1 MKETRKHPQ
10 TTDPKKY
17 PKIPD
22 IQILDLNVDTF
33 DKETDTAADHADK
46 EAVSSEK
53 LTDRRSFSSN
63 KHTAGHIALRLAP
76 VVIIVAIAGI
86 IGYRFFTYGDFISQ
100 EEIFKEDGNSSEFD
114 IDSEFDTILPLLD
127 EDGQI
132 LQADRDGE
140 VNVLLLGNSPF
151 SDDRDSA
158 DGLANMIADRTDANI
173 INCSVSG
180 SYMAARLP
188 VFDAERF
195 PMDAYTPY
203 WLCALMCKDVIDSY
217 YEDAAEA
224 LGDQLPPEAPEV
236 FNTLSELDMNTI
248 DVICFMYDGT
258 DYLMGNE
265 MYNDADATDI
275 TQFTGNLQA
284 SIELLQKN
292 FPHIR
297 IIVMSPTYAFGID
310 ENGEYISSDIQTYGQ
325 HYLSTY
331 FNKEFAS
338 CYDLGVTFVDN
349 LYVTITED
357 NARQYLTDNIH
368 LNTEGRK
375 RVADRFIYALN
386 YYSN

>member
-33 DKETDTAADHADK
+33 DEESDPAADHADK
-46 EAVSSEK
+46 EPTSSEK
-53 LTDRRSFSSN
+53 PTGRRGFSFNRHSTGHVALLLT
-63 KHTAGHIALRLAP
+63 AVIVIAVIVYRL
-76 VVIIVAIAGI
+76 
-86 IGYRFFTYGDFISQ
+86 FTYGNFISQ
-100 EEIFKEDGNSSEFD
+100 EEIFKKDGNSSEY
-114 IDSEFDTILPLLD
+114 DSEFDTIFPLLD
-127 EDGQI
+127 ENGQI
-132 LQADRDGE
+132 IRADRDGE

-180 SYMAARLP
+180 SYMAAQLYA
-188 VFDAERF
+188 FDAERF

-203 WLCALMCKDVIDSY
+203 WLCVLMCTDIIDFY
-217 YEDAAEA
+217 YEDAAKA

-236 FNTLSELDMNTI
+236 FNTLSELDMSTI
-248 DVICFMYDGT
+248 DVIAFMYDGT

-265 MYNDADATDI
+265 MYNDADASDI

-331 FNKEFAS
+331 FNKEFAV

-349 LYVTITED
+349 LYLTITED

-386 YYSN
+386 YYSG